1 MNLFHVWIFLK
12 SEEFLFAFH
21 IHWIGDYKF
30 GHDFQR
36 FFDLAHFRAKEKES
50 QCPLFKELFSYSNMK
65 ERNPHWISSVPV
77 IIHIPM
83 FGIRINT
90 AAHSKCILTSCHVY
104 N

>member
-36 FFDLAHFRAKEKES
+36 FFDISLDEDLDEGVLGDIGKVAK
-50 QCPLFKELFSYSNMK
+50 
-65 ERNPHWISSVPV
+65 
-77 IIHIPM
+77 
-83 FGIRINT
+83 
-90 AAHSKCILTSCHVY
+90 AAGK
-104 N
+104 